1 MRVYHPEEFELKCS
15 GYGKLTFRE
24 IKKKEAEANKIKM
37 QASNEWITKKNNKF
51 DKITEIENMFSE
63 GFLSK
68 SECEQ
73 AKSKILNTSEKGI
86 TSCDNIKVYTAKKK
100 SDEKT
105 DVAKIEETKKRVH

>member
-1 MRVYHPEEFELKCS
+1 
-15 GYGKLTFRE
+15 
-24 IKKKEAEANKIKM
+24 
-37 QASNEWITKKNNKF
+37 
-51 DKITEIENMFSE
+51 MFSE

-105 DVAKIEETKKRVH
+105 DVAKIEETKKEEYIRIKGKGSFEIVFNGYFVNI